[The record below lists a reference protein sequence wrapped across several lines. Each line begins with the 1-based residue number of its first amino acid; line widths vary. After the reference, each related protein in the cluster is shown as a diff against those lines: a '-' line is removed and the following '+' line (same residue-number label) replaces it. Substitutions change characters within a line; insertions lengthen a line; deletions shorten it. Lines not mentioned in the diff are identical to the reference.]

1 MDTKLSFIILGLIG
15 VVLGL
20 LTLFF
25 PDITRGTFI
34 TIFGV
39 FVIGGIL
46 LSLLLGT
53 TSSGEETMFW
63 FGMCLLFLAV
73 GIISFFI
80 HSAVEIIFIL
90 IIAGWAFY
98 IAFKGISFAIS
109 QPRTKYSIIIGMFV
123 ICAIIQLLIYIYAPI
138 FLKDP
143 ILMVLGIFAMVF
155 GLFSLLMG
163 WYIHDESI
171 KGRVNINKE

>member
-1 MDTKLSFIILGLIG
+1 MDTKLSFIIRGLIG
-15 VVLGL
+15 VIFGL

-39 FVIGGIL
+39 LVIGGIL
-46 LSLLLGT
+46 LSLFLAT
-53 TSSGEETMFW
+53 TSSSEETMFW
-63 FGMCLLFLAV
+63 FGVSVLLLV
-73 GIISFFI
+73 IGIVAFFI
-80 HSAVEIIFIL
+80 HNIIEIIFIL

-98 IAFKGISFAIS
+98 IAFTGISFAIS

-123 ICAIIQLLIYIYAPI
+123 ICAIIQILIYIYAPI
-138 FLKDP
+138 LLKDP

-163 WYIHDESI
+163 WYIHEESI
-171 KGRVNINKE
+171 KGHVNINKE